1 VYVPTPRLLLVAA
14 FGAVP
19 IVLAGSHTLALLLAG
34 LWLIGTCA
42 VAAVDGR
49 DTVVEGLSW
58 TRVADQKLSLGV
70 ANGIELHLA
79 NTGNRVVQF
88 AVRDT
93 VPLRLQP
100 RGEAFAGDCAAH
112 GEWAGRYTAVPI
124 ARGDYALGPVTARYL
139 GPMGLVW
146 RQRRHDVVDTVRV
159 YPNLLALSQYDAFV
173 RRGLLQEIGLRNS
186 RRWGAGTEFERLRD
200 YTPDD
205 EYRRIS
211 WAATARRRTPV
222 VVDYETE
229 RSQNVIIMLD
239 TGRLMATK
247 LPLRGDG
254 DVLNAQAL
262 TRLDHAVNAA
272 LMLGYVS
279 EGVGDRVG
287 IVAFGDVV
295 QRFVPPRAGRGHF
308 LAIADALYDVREEP
322 AEPNYADAFSFLSA
336 HVRRRSLVVLFTDIG
351 APETGQALVRSM
363 AVASR
368 RHLCVA
374 VTLRDPAL
382 QALAVQP
389 PDEARTVYERAVAR
403 LWLDDRTAL
412 LRRLAARGVL
422 TVDTSADAIS
432 TDVVNRYLEVKARAS
447 L

>member
-1 VYVPTPRLLLVAA
+1 VYIPTPRLLVVAA

-19 IVLAGSHTLALLLAG
+19 IVLAGSHTVALVLAAV
-34 LWLIGTCA
+34 WLIGTVVIA
-42 VAAVDGR
+42 VIDGR
-49 DTVVEGLSW
+49 DGTVDGIAW
-58 TRVADQKLSLGV
+58 DRVAEPKLCLGV
-70 ANGIELHLA
+70 SNRIELRLA
-79 NTGNRVVQF
+79 NASNRTVRF
-88 AVRDT
+88 EVRDT
-93 VPLRLQP
+93 VPPRLQP
-100 RGEAFAGDCAAH
+100 RGERFSGVSSAH
-112 GEWAGRYTAVPI
+112 GEWSGRYTVVPI
-124 ARGDYALGPVTARYL
+124 ARGDYSLGPITARYL
-139 GPMGLVW
+139 GPLGLVW
-146 RQRRHDVVDTVRV
+146 RQRSHGLTGSVRV

-186 RRWGAGTEFERLRD
+186 RRWGAGSEFERLRD

-211 WAATARRRTPV
+211 WTATARRRVPV
-222 VVDYETE
+222 VIDYETE
-229 RSQNVIIMLD
+229 RSQNIIIMLD

-254 DVLNAQAL
+254 DTLAAQAL

-287 IVAFGDVV
+287 IIAFGDGI
-295 QRFVPPRAGRGHF
+295 QRYVPPRSGRGHF

-322 AEPNYADAFSFLSA
+322 TEPNYAEALAFLSS
-336 HVRRRSLVVLFTDIG
+336 RITRRSLVVLFTDIG

-368 RHLCVA
+368 RHLCIA

-382 QALAVQP
+382 QALAGQA
-389 PDEARTVYERAVAR
+389 PDGARAVYERAVAQ